1 MSIETTKN
9 RDIFVKFCFMYFLVH
24 ILKVLGI
31 DEEIEEIMPTEKIT
45 FKKTGKQ
52 KIFENFLDFQ
62 ALTKSG
68 KILIFEVKKNPLTKK
83 DLKQAYEYYDRVHC
97 RQKSEVKLIIIAL
110 SKKGKITEYT
120 KMDITYHPQIIKTK
134 NINKQKDL
142 STIRNKLHHN
152 EKLTTTES
160 SLLIALPLFEIKESE
175 SEITEEICTYIKNK
189 KHCIPQE
196 IIDEITLAMYLN
208 IIEYVEID
216 KQEGLL
222 EMINMAQTYQG
233 VIAQIKN
240 EGFEDGKNKGFE
252 DGKNEGFKDGKNK
265 GERNIILR
273 LLKNHTFEEVAKL
286 LEIKETELSNILNK
300 VD

>member
-1 MSIETTKN
+1 M
-9 RDIFVKFCFMYFLVH
+9 
-24 ILKVLGI
+24 
-31 DEEIEEIMPTEKIT
+31 
-45 FKKTGKQ
+45 
-52 KIFENFLDFQ
+52 
-62 ALTKSG
+62 
-68 KILIFEVKKNPLTKK
+68 
-83 DLKQAYEYYDRVHC
+83 
-97 RQKSEVKLIIIAL
+97 IIIAL

-142 STIRNKLHHN
+142 SIIRNKLHNN

-189 KHCIPQE
+189 NHCIPQE

-252 DGKNEGFKDGKNK
+252 GGKNEGFKDGKNK

-286 LEIKETELSNILNK
+286 LEIKEAELSNILNK

>member
-1 MSIETTKN
+1 M
-9 RDIFVKFCFMYFLVH
+9 
-24 ILKVLGI
+24 
-31 DEEIEEIMPTEKIT
+31 
-45 FKKTGKQ
+45 
-52 KIFENFLDFQ
+52 
-62 ALTKSG
+62 KSR
-68 KILIFEVKKNPLTKK
+68 K
-83 DLKQAYEYYDRVHC
+83 
-97 RQKSEVKLIIIAL
+97 
-110 SKKGKITEYT
+110 
-120 KMDITYHPQIIKTK
+120 
-134 NINKQKDL
+134 
-142 STIRNKLHHN
+142 
-152 EKLTTTES
+152 
-160 SLLIALPLFEIKESE
+160 SE

-208 IIEYVEID
+208 IIEYVESD

-240 EGFEDGKNKGFE
+240 EGKDEWTNRGMKKGI
-252 DGKNEGFKDGKNK
+252 NK